1 MKIKTAMLL
10 VVSLMV
16 SGCTIHQT
24 VEPAQIDSGHRL
36 CIVENPAVR
45 EGFLPEFIS
54 VLERKNIAYEVVG
67 NSAVPASCEW
77 VARYTANW
85 SWDLALY
92 MSYAEIKIYRNG
104 SLDGEAIYDS
114 TRGGANM
121 NKFIDAEAKIQELV
135 DQLLHVKMASLFS
148 RSFG

>member
-1 MKIKTAMLL
+1 MKMKAVILL
-10 VVSLMV
+10 AVALLV
-16 SGCTIHQT
+16 SGCTIHQK
-24 VEPAQIDSGHRL
+24 VEPVQIDSGHRL

-45 EGFLPEFIS
+45 EGFLVEFS
-54 VLERKNIAYEVVG
+54 SALDHKNIAYEIVDE
-67 NSAVPASCEW
+67 SAVAASCEW

-114 TRGGANM
+114 RRGGGNM
-121 NKFIDAEAKIQELV
+121 NKFIDAESKIRELV
-135 DQLLHVKMASLFS
+135 DQLLNIKMASVF
-148 RSFG
+148 RSNIG